1 MNFTDWRITD
11 VTQLDD
17 NDGVASNSSSR
28 SRSRGGGDVHGN
40 GSWSL
45 SVPDS
50 CCVDLLEQVGCG
62 WSVMNEMESRLNN
75 IHTEARLVC
84 SAYYFLPRVAMQS
97 AVYRKLSNS
106 VCISYSDMFATNRKC
121 KVKY

>member
-11 VTQLDD
+11 LTQLDD
-17 NDGVASNSSSR
+17 NDGVASNSSS
-28 SRSRGGGDVHGN
+28 SSSLGGDHGN

-50 CCVDLLEQVGCG
+50 CCVELLEQAGCG

-84 SAYYFLPRVAMQS
+84 SAYYLYRVSLCKARCTENS
-97 AVYRKLSNS
+97 AILCV
-106 VCISYSDMFATNRKC
+106 
-121 KVKY
+121 